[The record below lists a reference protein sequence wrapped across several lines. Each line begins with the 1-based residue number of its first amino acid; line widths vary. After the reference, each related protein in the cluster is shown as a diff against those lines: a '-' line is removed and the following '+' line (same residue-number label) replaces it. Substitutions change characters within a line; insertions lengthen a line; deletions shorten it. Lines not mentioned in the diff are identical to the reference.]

1 MSALLA
7 IAGNTVRELVRGKLL
22 YNLLLFTALF
32 VAGSLLVAQ
41 LTVGNWVRIILD
53 MGLGAMEVSG
63 ALMAIVIGV
72 GIVAGEI
79 QRKTIL
85 PTLAKPLPRWT
96 FCVGR
101 YAGLVLLLAVNA
113 LAIVAVLRAVLWLA
127 GYPLAITTAQA
138 AALLCVEFALLAAVA
153 VLFASFSTPI
163 LAGSYAFAVFF
174 IGHLLPDLR
183 AFADKAQSAAAR
195 NLANGF
201 YLLLPDLELLNLK
214 SHASNELAVAGSYVW
229 SAAGYGIAYAAVVL
243 ALAVLVL
250 SRRDLN

>member
-1 MSALLA
+1 
-7 IAGNTVRELVRGKLL
+7 
-22 YNLLLFTALF
+22 
-32 VAGSLLVAQ
+32 
-41 LTVGNWVRIILD
+41 
-53 MGLGAMEVSG
+53 
-63 ALMAIVIGV
+63 
-72 GIVAGEI
+72 
-79 QRKTIL
+79 L
-85 PTLAKPLPRWT
+85 PTLAKPLPRWI

-183 AFADKAQSAAAR
+183 LFADKSQSAVGK
-195 NLANGF
+195 NLARSF

-214 SHASNELAVAGSYVW
+214 SHASNELSVTASYVW
-229 SAAGYGIAYAAVVL
+229 NAAGYGLAYSAVVL
-243 ALAVLVL
+243 AVAILIF
-250 SRRDLN
+250 SRRDL

>member
-1 MSALLA
+1 MTAFLA

-53 MGLGAMEVSG
+53 MGLGAMEVAG

-85 PTLAKPLPRWT
+85 PTLAKPLPRWI

-183 AFADKAQSAAAR
+183 AFADKAQSATAH
-195 NLANGF
+195 LAKGF

-229 SAAGYGIAYAAVVL
+229 SAAGYGLAYAAVVL